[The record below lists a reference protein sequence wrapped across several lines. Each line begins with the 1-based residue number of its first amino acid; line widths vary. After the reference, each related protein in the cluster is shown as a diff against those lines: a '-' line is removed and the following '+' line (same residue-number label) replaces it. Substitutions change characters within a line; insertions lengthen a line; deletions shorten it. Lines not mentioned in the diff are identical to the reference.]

1 MRKKNCLGLCAVAI
15 FLCIGKSATAQ
26 STDSITLSLDQAITI
41 ALSENPTIIVSD
53 MEIKRTD
60 YARRESIGG
69 LLPTIDYSGSYSR
82 TLKKQVMYM
91 DIPGMDD
98 GLEVGLD
105 NSWSTGFSLSFPI
118 IAPAL
123 WKSLKLSAVQLEQS
137 LESARSSRLS
147 MVDQV
152 KKAYYSILMANDSY
166 EVLQQSYDN
175 ARINADTY
183 RHKYE

>member
-91 DIPGMDD
+91 DPRYGRWPGSRPRQLLVYRLFLVFTYHSS
-98 GLEVGLD
+98 GTLEKPEIIGGA
-105 NSWSTGFSLSFPI
+105 TRTIARKCPIFP
-118 IAPAL
+118 AFYGRSGK
-123 WKSLKLSAVQLEQS
+123 KSLLLH
-137 LESARSSRLS
+137 
-147 MVDQV
+147 
-152 KKAYYSILMANDSY
+152 
-166 EVLQQSYDN
+166 
-175 ARINADTY
+175 TY
-183 RHKYE
+183 G